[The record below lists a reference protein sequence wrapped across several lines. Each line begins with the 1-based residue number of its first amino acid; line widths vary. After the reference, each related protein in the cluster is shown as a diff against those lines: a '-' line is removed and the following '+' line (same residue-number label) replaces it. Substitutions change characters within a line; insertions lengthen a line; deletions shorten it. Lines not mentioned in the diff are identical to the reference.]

1 MQQRD
6 TSDGSARMEMFSWVA
21 GGGDWTEK
29 MQIDDIM
36 LQRERV
42 KKKNLKKEYGVVCH
56 WSKGGRSRRAKREGA
71 ALVFLCH

>member
-42 KKKNLKKEYGVVCH
+42 KKKKKKKSTVLSATGVR
-56 WSKGGRSRRAKREGA
+56 GAEAGEQRGRGRR
-71 ALVFLCH
+71 

>member
-1 MQQRD
+1 MCNNVTQVMGVHGWRC
-6 TSDGSARMEMFSWVA
+6 SVGSRV
-21 GGGDWTEK
+21 GGDWTEK

-42 KKKNLKKEYGVVCH
+42 KKKKKEYGVVCH